1 MNSNNLK
8 KTLKM
13 LCLPALLILF
23 SSIWFSLQS
32 HDVQF
37 KTDESGTLVLSMKA
51 GEGQEILYPWTDEN
65 SGITY
70 FFIPSFILDND
81 VYCDHIGKE
90 WQLQIDG
97 KILSKREKFK
107 WEEQT
112 VYSISCWG
120 QEYDVMF
127 MKSANLPALFLETDS
142 GSMEYLNANKENE
155 EAGEINLIEA
165 SGNIEY
171 QGRLKKISGRGNSTF
186 ATAKKPYTF
195 TLEDAYPLCGLD
207 MGKKWNLLA
216 LHYEEKTMQSKLIHD
231 MATYLEMEYTSGSK
245 WVDLYCN
252 GNYQGLYLL
261 TEAITVGDGRVEIYD
276 LEKENKRNT
285 KPSNISGGYLLER
298 DVTESLEPTEVYFTT
313 DICNYNFVINTPKV
327 PTEEEYSYIK
337 DFVQNIENLLVSDDT
352 GYKNYIDL
360 DSFAK
365 QFLID
370 KLVLNPDAMRS
381 STFYYKDRDSDV
393 LKVGPL
399 WDYDRAMGVSMPDY
413 ETAVGDYPDTM
424 NDWYMPLYADEEF
437 YQKLLSYYEQLLP
450 YLQELA
456 ETKIDDYA
464 ELLGP
469 SIAMDTTMWPLG
481 SVYTEHES
489 YVRYLKYFLANRIR
503 FLNEVWNVSGTT
515 LEGDFSSGE
524 EHTVCFYAED
534 GTLLDS
540 YPVKDGECI
549 TSLPELDQDSFE
561 WRYHLDG
568 KGFDPHYPVFEDVDL
583 YVTRKFSSPEE
594 QADYKLEK
602 IRNESSLENYLCLLQ
617 DTDLSLC
624 IYLPSSSKFLKAE
637 EDLLKI
643 EELCPYQLPEKLRE
657 AAKTGQDFFLLI
669 DNGWETVWES
679 VGGEALNELSTTLGM
694 VDYQS
699 SEDGERHLYIQNMET
714 DYLEILGEDTEVQF
728 VVIDR
733 LTGSIE
739 DVAVFTETEKI
750 Q

>member
-1 MNSNNLK
+1 MK
-8 KTLKM
+8 KALHMFWIVASLVLLGVFLVQIQNRDMQFMMDADRGLVITLKTG
-13 LCLPALLILF
+13 
-23 SSIWFSLQS
+23 
-32 HDVQF
+32 
-37 KTDESGTLVLSMKA
+37 KDE
-51 GEGQEILYPWTDEN
+51 EFLYPWFDETT
-65 SGITY
+65 GLTY
-70 FFIPSFILDND
+70 FFLPSFVQDNRI
-81 VYCDHIGKE
+81 YCDRIKKE
-90 WQLQIDG
+90 AMEIDG
-97 KILSKREKFK
+97 KSVSGWKSFE

-112 VYSISCWG
+112 VYSISYDG
-120 QEYDVMF
+120 MDYDVVF
-127 MKSANLPALFLETDS
+127 MKSANLPSLFIETDS
-142 GSMEYLNANKENE
+142 GSMDYLNADKENE
-155 EAGEINLIEA
+155 EAGEINLIMA
-165 SGNIEY
+165 SGSVEY
-171 QGRLKKISGRGNSTF
+171 QGRLKKVSGRGNSTF

-195 TLEDAYPLCGLD
+195 TLEEAYPLCGLD

-216 LHYEEKTMQSKLIHD
+216 LHYEENKMQSKLIYD
-231 MATYLEMEYTSGSK
+231 MAAYLGMEYTPGST

-276 LEKENKRNT
+276 LEKENERT
-285 KPSNISGGYLLER
+285 IKPSNITGGYLLER

-313 DICNYNFVINTPKV
+313 NICNYNFVINTPKV

-337 DFVQNIENLLVSDDT
+337 DFVQNIENLLVSGDT
-352 GYKNYIDL
+352 GYKNYMDL

-381 STFYYKDRDSDV
+381 STFYYKDQDSDV

-413 ETAVGDYPDTM
+413 ETAIGDYPDTM
-424 NDWYMPLYADEEF
+424 NDWYMPLYAEEEF
-437 YQKLLSYYEQLLP
+437 HRKLLSYYEQLLP
-450 YLQELA
+450 YLQELI
-456 ETKIDDYA
+456 ETGIDAYA
-464 ELLGP
+464 ESLEAAV
-469 SIAMDTTMWPLG
+469 AMDTTKWPLG

-489 YVRYLKYFLANRIR
+489 YVRYLKYFLTNRIR
-503 FLNEVWNVSGTT
+503 FLNEEWSVSGTI

-540 YPVKDGECI
+540 YPAKDGECV

-568 KGFDPHYPVFEDVDL
+568 KGFDTRYPVFEDMNL
-583 YVTRKFSSPEE
+583 YAVRKFNSPEE
-594 QADYKLEK
+594 YADYKLEK
-602 IRNESSLENYLCLLQ
+602 IRNESSLENYLSLLQ

-624 IYLPSSSKFLKAE
+624 IYLPSDSEFLKEE

-643 EELCPYQLPEKLRE
+643 EGLCPYQMPEKLRE
-657 AAKTGQDFFLLI
+657 TTETGQDYFLLI

-679 VGGEALNELSTTLGM
+679 TGGEALNELSTTFGT
-694 VDYQS
+694 VSYQS
-699 SEDGERHLYIQNMET
+699 SEDGKRHLYIQDMET
-714 DYLEILGEDTEVQF
+714 DYLEMLDEEAEVQF

-739 DVAVFTETEKI
+739 DVAVFAGAERI
-750 Q
+750 G

>member
-1 MNSNNLK
+1 MK
-8 KTLKM
+8 KALHMFWIVASLVLLGVFLVQIQNRDMQFMMDADRGLVITLKTG
-13 LCLPALLILF
+13 
-23 SSIWFSLQS
+23 
-32 HDVQF
+32 
-37 KTDESGTLVLSMKA
+37 KDEEL
-51 GEGQEILYPWTDEN
+51 LYPWFDETT
-65 SGITY
+65 GLTY
-70 FFIPSFILDND
+70 FFLPSFVQDNRI
-81 VYCDHIGKE
+81 YCDRIKKE
-90 WQLQIDG
+90 AMEIDG
-97 KILSKREKFK
+97 KSVSGWKSFE

-112 VYSISCWG
+112 VYSISYDG
-120 QEYDVMF
+120 TDYDVVF
-127 MKSANLPALFLETDS
+127 MKSANLPSLFIETDS
-142 GSMEYLNANKENE
+142 GSMDYLNADKENE
-155 EAGEINLIEA
+155 EAGEINLIMA
-165 SGNIEY
+165 SGSVEY
-171 QGRLKKISGRGNSTF
+171 QGRLKKVSGRGNSTF

-195 TLEDAYPLCGLD
+195 TLEEAYPLCGLD

-216 LHYEEKTMQSKLIHD
+216 LHYEENKMQSKLIYD
-231 MATYLEMEYTSGSK
+231 MAAYLGMEYTPGST

-276 LEKENKRNT
+276 LEKENERT
-285 KPSNISGGYLLER
+285 IKPSNITGGYLLER

-313 DICNYNFVINTPKV
+313 NICNYNFVINTPKV

-337 DFVQNIENLLVSDDT
+337 DFVQNIENLLVSGDT
-352 GYKNYIDL
+352 GYKNYMDL

-381 STFYYKDRDSDV
+381 STFYYKDQDSDV

-413 ETAVGDYPDTM
+413 ETAIGDYPDTM
-424 NDWYMPLYADEEF
+424 NDWYMPLYAEEEF
-437 YQKLLSYYEQLLP
+437 HRKLLSYYEQLLP
-450 YLQELA
+450 YLQELI
-456 ETKIDDYA
+456 ETGIDAYA
-464 ELLGP
+464 ESLEAAV
-469 SIAMDTTMWPLG
+469 AMDTTKWPLG

-489 YVRYLKYFLANRIR
+489 YVRYLKYFLTNRIR
-503 FLNEVWNVSGTT
+503 FLNEEWSVSGTI

-540 YPVKDGECI
+540 YPAKDGECV

-568 KGFDPHYPVFEDVDL
+568 KGFDTRYPVFEDMNL
-583 YVTRKFSSPEE
+583 YAVRKFNSPEE
-594 QADYKLEK
+594 YADYKLEK
-602 IRNESSLENYLCLLQ
+602 IRNESSLENYLSLLQ

-624 IYLPSSSKFLKAE
+624 IYLPSDSEFLKEE

-643 EELCPYQLPEKLRE
+643 EGLCPYQMPEKLRE
-657 AAKTGQDFFLLI
+657 TTETGQDYFLLI

-679 VGGEALNELSTTLGM
+679 TGGEALNELSTTFGT
-694 VDYQS
+694 VSYQS
-699 SEDGERHLYIQNMET
+699 SEDGKRHLYIQDMET
-714 DYLEILGEDTEVQF
+714 DYLEMLDEEAEVQF

-733 LTGSIE
+733 FTGSIE
-739 DVAVFTETEKI
+739 DVAVFTGADRI
-750 Q
+750 D

>member
-1 MNSNNLK
+1 MK
-8 KTLKM
+8 KALHMFWIVASLVLLGVFLVQIQNRDMQFMMDADRGLVITLKTG
-13 LCLPALLILF
+13 
-23 SSIWFSLQS
+23 
-32 HDVQF
+32 
-37 KTDESGTLVLSMKA
+37 KDE
-51 GEGQEILYPWTDEN
+51 EFLYPWFDETT
-65 SGITY
+65 GLTY
-70 FFIPSFILDND
+70 FFLPSFVQDNRI
-81 VYCDHIGKE
+81 YCDRIKKE
-90 WQLQIDG
+90 AMEIDG
-97 KILSKREKFK
+97 KSVSGWKSFE

-112 VYSISCWG
+112 VYSISYDG
-120 QEYDVMF
+120 TDYDVVF
-127 MKSANLPALFLETDS
+127 MKSAILPSLFIETDS
-142 GSMEYLNANKENE
+142 GSMDYLNADKENE
-155 EAGEINLIEA
+155 EAGEINLIMA
-165 SGNIEY
+165 SGSVEY
-171 QGRLKKISGRGNSTF
+171 QGRLKKVSGRGNSTF

-195 TLEDAYPLCGLD
+195 TLEEAYPLCGLD
-207 MGKKWNLLA
+207 LGKKWNLLA
-216 LHYEEKTMQSKLIHD
+216 LYYEENKMQSKLIYD
-231 MATYLEMEYTSGSK
+231 MAAYLGMEYTPGST

-276 LEKENKRNT
+276 LEKENERNT

-337 DFVQNIENLLVSDDT
+337 DFVQNIENLLVSGDA
-352 GYKNYIDL
+352 GYKNYMDL

-413 ETAVGDYPDTM
+413 ETAIGDYPDTM
-424 NDWYMPLYADEEF
+424 NDWYMPLYAEEEF
-437 YQKLLSYYEQLLP
+437 HRKLLSYYEQLLP
-450 YLQELA
+450 YLQELI
-456 ETKIDDYA
+456 ETRIDAYA
-464 ELLGP
+464 ESLEAAV
-469 SIAMDTTMWPLG
+469 AMDTTMWPLG

-489 YVRYLKYFLANRIR
+489 YVKYLKYFLTNRIR
-503 FLNEVWNVSGTT
+503 FLNEEWNVSGTT

-549 TSLPELDQDSFE
+549 ILLPELDQDSFE

-568 KGFDPHYPVFEDVDL
+568 KGFDPHYPVFEDMNL
-583 YVTRKFSSPEE
+583 YAVRKFNSPEE
-594 QADYKLEK
+594 YADYKLEK
-602 IRNESSLENYLCLLQ
+602 IRNESSLENYLSLLQ

-624 IYLPSSSKFLKAE
+624 IYLPSDSELLKEE

-643 EELCPYQLPEKLRE
+643 EGLCPYQMPEKLRE
-657 AAKTGQDFFLLI
+657 TTETGQDYFLLI

-679 VGGEALNELSTTLGM
+679 TGGEALNELSTTFGT
-694 VDYQS
+694 VSYQS
-699 SEDGERHLYIQNMET
+699 SEDGKRHLYIQDMET
-714 DYLEILGEDTEVQF
+714 DYLEMLGEEAEVQF

-739 DVAVFTETEKI
+739 DVAMFTGAERI
-750 Q
+750 D

>member
-1 MNSNNLK
+1 MK
-8 KTLKM
+8 KALHMFWIVASLVLLGVFLVQIQNRDMQFMMDADRGLVITLKTG
-13 LCLPALLILF
+13 
-23 SSIWFSLQS
+23 
-32 HDVQF
+32 
-37 KTDESGTLVLSMKA
+37 KDE
-51 GEGQEILYPWTDEN
+51 EFLYPWFDETT
-65 SGITY
+65 GLTY
-70 FFIPSFILDND
+70 FFLPSFVQDNRI
-81 VYCDHIGKE
+81 YCDRIKKE
-90 WQLQIDG
+90 AMEIDG
-97 KILSKREKFK
+97 KSVSGWKSFE

-112 VYSISCWG
+112 VYSISYDG
-120 QEYDVMF
+120 MDYDVVF
-127 MKSANLPALFLETDS
+127 MKSANLPSLFIETDS
-142 GSMEYLNANKENE
+142 GSMDYLNADKENE
-155 EAGEINLIEA
+155 EAGEINLIMA
-165 SGNIEY
+165 SGSVEY
-171 QGRLKKISGRGNSTF
+171 QGRLKKVSGRGNSTF

-195 TLEDAYPLCGLD
+195 TLEEAYPLCGLD

-216 LHYEEKTMQSKLIHD
+216 LHYEENKMQSKLIYD
-231 MATYLEMEYTSGSK
+231 MAAYLGMEYTPGST

-276 LEKENKRNT
+276 LEKENERT
-285 KPSNISGGYLLER
+285 IKPSNITGGYLLER

-313 DICNYNFVINTPKV
+313 NICNYNFVINTPKV

-337 DFVQNIENLLVSDDT
+337 DFVQNIENLLVSGDT
-352 GYKNYIDL
+352 GYKNYMDL

-381 STFYYKDRDSDV
+381 STFYYKDQDSDV

-413 ETAVGDYPDTM
+413 ETAIGDYPDTM
-424 NDWYMPLYADEEF
+424 NDWYMPLYAEEEF
-437 YQKLLSYYEQLLP
+437 HRKLLSYYEQLLP
-450 YLQELA
+450 YLQELI
-456 ETKIDDYA
+456 ETGIDAYA
-464 ELLGP
+464 ESLEAAV
-469 SIAMDTTMWPLG
+469 AMDTTKWPLG

-489 YVRYLKYFLANRIR
+489 YVRYLKYFLTNRIR
-503 FLNEVWNVSGTT
+503 FLNEEWSVSGTI

-540 YPVKDGECI
+540 YPAKDGECV

-568 KGFDPHYPVFEDVDL
+568 KGFDTRYPVFEDMNL
-583 YVTRKFSSPEE
+583 YAVRKFNSPEE
-594 QADYKLEK
+594 YADYKLEK
-602 IRNESSLENYLCLLQ
+602 IRNESSLENYLSLLQ

-624 IYLPSSSKFLKAE
+624 IYLPSDSEFLKEE

-643 EELCPYQLPEKLRE
+643 EGLCPYQMPEKLRE
-657 AAKTGQDFFLLI
+657 TTETGQDYFLLI

-679 VGGEALNELSTTLGM
+679 TGGEALNELSTTFGT
-694 VDYQS
+694 VSYQS
-699 SEDGERHLYIQNMET
+699 SEDGKRHLYIQDMET
-714 DYLEILGEDTEVQF
+714 DYLEMLDEEAEVQF

-733 LTGSIE
+733 FTGSIE
-739 DVAVFTETEKI
+739 DVAVFTGADRI
-750 Q
+750 D

>member
-1 MNSNNLK
+1 MK
-8 KTLKM
+8 KTLQM
-13 LCLPALLILF
+13 VCILALFILF
-23 SSIWFSLQS
+23 GVFLFFVQS
-32 HDVQF
+32 RNIQF
-37 KTDESGTLVLSMKA
+37 TTDDSGTLVLSMKA
-51 GEGQEILYPWTDEN
+51 DDSEKLLYPWVNEAD
-65 SGITY
+65 GLTY
-70 FFIPSFILDND
+70 FFLPSFVQGNRIFFDR
-81 VYCDHIGKE
+81 KE
-90 WQLQIDG
+90 TIEIDG
-97 KILSKREKFK
+97 EAFSCWNSFE
-107 WEEQT
+107 WEDRT
-112 VYSISCWG
+112 VYSISCEG
-120 QEYDVMF
+120 QEYEVVF
-127 MKSANLPALFLETDS
+127 MKSANLPSLFLETDS
-142 GSMEYLNANKENE
+142 GSMEYLNADKANE
-155 EAGEINLIEA
+155 ETGAVQLVKA
-165 SGNIEY
+165 SGNVEY
-171 QGRLKKISGRGNSTF
+171 QGSLRKISARGNSTF
-186 ATAKKPYTF
+186 ATDKKSYTF
-195 TLEDAYPLCGLD
+195 TLDKASPLCGLD
-207 MGKKWNLLA
+207 SGKKWNLLA
-216 LHYEEKTMQSKLIHD
+216 MYYEENKMQSKLIYD
-231 MATYLEMEYTSGSK
+231 MAAYLGLEYTPGST

-276 LEKENKRNT
+276 LEKENERNI

-337 DFVQNIENLLVSDDT
+337 DFVQNIENLLVSGDT
-352 GYKNYIDL
+352 GYKNYMDL

-450 YLQELA
+450 YLQELV
-456 ETKIDDYA
+456 ETKIDAYA
-464 ELLGP
+464 ESLEAAV
-469 SIAMDTTMWPLG
+469 AMDTTMWPLG

-503 FLNEVWNVSGTT
+503 FFNEVWNVSGAT

-524 EHTVCFYAED
+524 EHTARFYAED

-568 KGFDPHYPVFEDVDL
+568 KGFDPHYPVYEDMDL
-583 YVTRKFSSPEE
+583 YATRKFSSPEE
-594 QADYKLEK
+594 QTDYKLEK
-602 IRNESSLENYLCLLQ
+602 IRNESSLENYLSLLQ

-624 IYLPSSSKFLKAE
+624 IYFPSDSELLKEE
-637 EDLLKI
+637 EDLLTI

-657 AAKTGQDFFLLI
+657 AAKTGQDYFLLI

-679 VGGEALNELSTTLGM
+679 VGGEALNELSTTFGM

-699 SEDGERHLYIQNMET
+699 SADGERHLYIQNMET
-714 DYLEILGEDTEVQF
+714 DYLEMLGENAEIQF

-733 LTGSIE
+733 STGSIE
-739 DVAVFTETEKI
+739 DVAVFTIEERVK
-750 Q
+750 

>member
-1 MNSNNLK
+1 MK
-8 KTLKM
+8 KALHMFWIVASLVLLGVFLVQIQNRDMQFMMDADRGLVLTLKTG
-13 LCLPALLILF
+13 
-23 SSIWFSLQS
+23 
-32 HDVQF
+32 
-37 KTDESGTLVLSMKA
+37 KDE
-51 GEGQEILYPWTDEN
+51 EFLYPWFDETT
-65 SGITY
+65 GLTY
-70 FFIPSFILDND
+70 FFLPSFVQDNRI
-81 VYCDHIGKE
+81 YCDRIEKE
-90 WQLQIDG
+90 AMEIDG
-97 KILSKREKFK
+97 KSVSGWKSFE

-112 VYSISCWG
+112 VYSISYDG
-120 QEYDVMF
+120 MDYDVVF
-127 MKSANLPALFLETDS
+127 MKSANLPSLFIETDS
-142 GSMEYLNANKENE
+142 GSMDYLNADKENE
-155 EAGEINLIEA
+155 EAGEINLIMA
-165 SGNIEY
+165 SGSVEY
-171 QGRLKKISGRGNSTF
+171 QGRLKKVSGRGNSTF

-195 TLEDAYPLCGLD
+195 TLEEAYPLCGLD

-216 LHYEEKTMQSKLIHD
+216 LHYEENKMQSKLIYD
-231 MATYLEMEYTSGSK
+231 MAAYLGMEYTPGST

-261 TEAITVGDGRVEIYD
+261 TEAIAVGDGRVEIYD
-276 LEKENKRNT
+276 LEKENKRNAN
-285 KPSNISGGYLLER
+285 PSNISGGYLLER

-313 DICNYNFVINTPKV
+313 NICNYNFVINTPKV

-337 DFVQNIENLLVSDDT
+337 DFVQNIENLLVSGDT
-352 GYKNYIDL
+352 GYKNYMDL

-381 STFYYKDRDSDV
+381 STFYYKDQDSDV

-413 ETAVGDYPDTM
+413 ETAIGDYPDTM
-424 NDWYMPLYADEEF
+424 NDWYMPLYAEEEF
-437 YQKLLSYYEQLLP
+437 HRKLLSYYEQLLP
-450 YLQELA
+450 YLQELI
-456 ETKIDDYA
+456 ETGIDAYA
-464 ELLGP
+464 ESLEAAV
-469 SIAMDTTMWPLG
+469 AMDTTKWPLG

-489 YVRYLKYFLANRIR
+489 YVRYLKYFLTNRIR
-503 FLNEVWNVSGTT
+503 FLNEEWSVSGTI

-540 YPVKDGECI
+540 YPAKDGECV

-568 KGFDPHYPVFEDVDL
+568 KGFDTRYPVFEDMNL
-583 YVTRKFSSPEE
+583 YAVRKFNSPEE
-594 QADYKLEK
+594 YADYKLEK
-602 IRNESSLENYLCLLQ
+602 IRNESSLENYLSLLQ

-624 IYLPSSSKFLKAE
+624 IYLPSDSEFLKEE

-643 EELCPYQLPEKLRE
+643 EGLCPYQMPEKLRE
-657 AAKTGQDFFLLI
+657 TTETGQDYFLLI

-679 VGGEALNELSTTLGM
+679 TGGEALNELSTTFGT
-694 VDYQS
+694 VSYQS
-699 SEDGERHLYIQNMET
+699 SEDGKRHLYIQDMET
-714 DYLEILGEDTEVQF
+714 DYLEMLGEEAEVQF

-739 DVAVFTETEKI
+739 DVAVFAGAERI
-750 Q
+750 G